1 MVQKLK
7 EAIGIQEAMDN
18 LAAIAGIDLENPP
31 PIGIVKK
38 NRIVTDEE
46 EFGPNTVQWLSE
58 EGYDPILDILDA
70 TYRAIHIHL
79 QGLYENPEMNWEN
92 EKTRKGIAAMMS
104 LVGESADKLQ
114 AFFALR
120 SGKPLEHK
128 ISDREEFKSLQHF
141 YTNRFTRKFDGG
153 IEGEQAWQE
162 EWNENPDAALLDI
175 SKTGLKD
182 FETVRRDSEYE
193 LFYIRKEDGKPY
205 FNAELLRNI
214 KLSCDF
220 VMESESFEED
230 PLLKIRA
237 MQDRDLLGSAGQI
250 LGDCHPL
257 IVDFYKVVR
266 KLSENDLAQSLSMA
280 LLALFMA
287 ANPRHLLQNTI
298 GKSCLE
304 YFDDF
309 HRFLR
314 GSMKTPEYQ
323 KLIAYPPDKTD
334 KTSHLLLNLTHALSK
349 SFFERS
355 GGIKQES
362 IGLIHRTMRRGEEI
376 KQKEKQPILK
386 GETVWNQFLIDDE
399 KLRSLLAQFPNG
411 PLFKILDLVRE
422 EQDEDTI
429 IPFDPIGQH
438 NLPCRLYEMDR
449 RGKKIAILRIPSPT
463 RQSFINKV
471 EIIDEFRGFLR
482 SLANEKHPGKHLIVN
497 LQDRTSWKEYARS
510 RALETLQMNAEFNQQ
525 LFVITLP
532 MDTDFYHQN
541 NEYLNLNK
549 ADDFLKAFKDQ
560 LESASE
566 CGFFFPPQMKPAE
579 FIRFA
584 EKAFPAIHELFFHNK
599 NSLTRRN
606 REDFIEIFYQFFV
619 LKCID
624 LFEPDSISFTCKDAV
639 DTGAAATGLFYG
651 FLKLLT
657 GDFSKKEEQDFLRWL
672 IYTPAL
678 FIRERGIDPQRL
690 GRALS
695 ALERIDGELAEKG
708 KLILKTFSELYHA
721 QTFKTLEVK
730 HL

>member
-1 MVQKLK
+1 MIQKLK

-18 LAAIAGIDLENPP
+18 LAAIVGIDMENPP

-38 NRIVTDEE
+38 NRIVTDKE

-58 EGYDPILDILDA
+58 EGTEAIVDILDA
-70 TYRAIHIHL
+70 TYRAIHLHL
-79 QGLYENPEMNWEN
+79 QGLYGNPEMNWEN

-114 AFFALR
+114 TYLTYR
-120 SGKPLEHK
+120 LGKPLDQK
-128 ISDREEFKSLQHF
+128 IADREEFKALQH
-141 YTNRFTRKFDGG
+141 YYATRFVKKFDGG
-153 IEGEQAWQE
+153 IEGDAAWSQ
-162 EWNENPDAALLDI
+162 EWNENQDAVSLDL

-205 FNAELLRNI
+205 FNSELLRNI

-220 VMESESFEED
+220 DTEAESFEED
-230 PLLKIRA
+230 PLLKIRS

-250 LGDCHPL
+250 LGDCHPS
-257 IVDFYKVVR
+257 IVEFYRLVR
-266 KLSENDLAQSLSMA
+266 KLAENDLAQTLSMA

-314 GSMKTPEYQ
+314 QAMKTPEYQ
-323 KLIAYPPDKTD
+323 KLIAYPPDKSD
-334 KTSHLLLNLTHALSK
+334 KTAHMLLQLTHALSR
-349 SFFERS
+349 SLFERS
-355 GGIKQES
+355 GGVKQES

-376 KQKEKQPILK
+376 KQKEKEHLLK
-386 GETVWNQFLIDDE
+386 GETVWNQFSLDDE
-399 KLRSLLAQFPNG
+399 KLRSLLVKFPNG

-422 EQDEDTI
+422 EQEEDAI
-429 IPFDPIGQH
+429 VPFDPIGQH
-438 NLPCRLYEMDR
+438 NLPSRLYEMNR
-449 RGKKIAILRIPSPT
+449 RDKKIDILRIPSPT

-482 SLANEKHPGKHLIVN
+482 AMANDKPPRKHLIVN

-510 RALETLQMNAEFNQQ
+510 RALESLQMNAEFNQQ

-532 MDTDFYHQN
+532 MDTDFYHQT

-549 ADDFLKAFKDQ
+549 SDEFLKAFKDQ
-560 LESASE
+560 LESAPE
-566 CGFFFPPQMKPAE
+566 CGYFLPPQLKPAE
-579 FIRFA
+579 LTRFA
-584 EKAFPAIHELFFHNK
+584 EKALPAIHELFFHNK

-606 REDFIEIFYQFFV
+606 REDFIEIFYQFLV

-624 LFEPDSISFTCKDAV
+624 LFEPDSLSFTCKDAI

-651 FLKLLT
+651 CLKLLT

-672 IYTPAL
+672 FYTPAL
-678 FIRERGIDPQRL
+678 FIRERAIDPQRL
-690 GRALS
+690 NRALS
-695 ALERIDGELAEKG
+695 ALERIDSEMAEKG
-708 KLILKTFSELYHA
+708 KLILKTFGELYHP